1 MTVDA
6 ERLARIIR
14 DGRGDAGALREL
26 EETVRAYPYFAA
38 ARFAYLRLL
47 REGGHPAYEEKL
59 REHTAHIPDHKQ
71 LFRYLHGHR
80 AAADSARGSDGEAE
94 PLIELIEEAPARKRR
109 TAPAGGYRIENEFP
123 DEEMLSIDEVIEALT
138 GKKRGSGE
146 AERETADDGAGED
159 TPRSGGTDGGPEEA
173 QEPGLFTETLAKIYA
188 KQQLYDKAIATYMK
202 LSLKYPEKS
211 VYFAGQIEKIKQN
224 MNNKTE

>member
-47 REGGHPAYEEKL
+47 RE
-59 REHTAHIPDHKQ
+59 HTAHIPDHKQ

-80 AAADSARGSDGEAE
+80 AAVDSARGSDGEAE

-138 GKKRGSGE
+138 GKKRGDGE
-146 AERETADDGAGED
+146 AETETADDGAAED
-159 TPRSGGTDGGPEEA
+159 TPRSGGTDGGPEET

>member
-138 GKKRGSGE
+138 GKKRGDGE
-146 AERETADDGAGED
+146 AETETADDGAAED
-159 TPRSGGTDGGPEEA
+159 TPRSGGTDEGPEEA

>member
-59 REHTAHIPDHKQ
+59 REHTTHIPDHKQ

-123 DEEMLSIDEVIEALT
+123 DEEMLPIDEVIEALT
-138 GKKRGSGE
+138 GKKRGSEE
-146 AERETADDGAGED
+146 AETADTAAAED
-159 TPRSGGTDGGPEEA
+159 TPQSEGPEEA
-173 QEPGLFTETLAKIYA
+173 REPGLFTETLAKIYA

>member
-1 MTVDA
+1 
-6 ERLARIIR
+6 
-14 DGRGDAGALREL
+14 
-26 EETVRAYPYFAA
+26 
-38 ARFAYLRLL
+38 
-47 REGGHPAYEEKL
+47 
-59 REHTAHIPDHKQ
+59 
-71 LFRYLHGHR
+71 
-80 AAADSARGSDGEAE
+80 
-94 PLIELIEEAPARKRR
+94 
-109 TAPAGGYRIENEFP
+109 
-123 DEEMLSIDEVIEALT
+123 MLSIDEVIEALT

-146 AERETADDGAGED
+146 AEMETADDGAAED

-202 LSLKYPEKS
+202 LCLKYPEKS